1 MPSLANAGEGFFVG
15 KFNNKQIKVKYKVF
29 YGIFRAIILSLHKLL
44 AINDLRR
51 AAQHKPLIINN
62 LQLSAK
68 KVDFFLAILSK
79 WAYCT
84 CMISIKKNDSFPSW
98 IQVFAFGQ
106 FIDEVKGQAKALRIA
121 TKIAKDNKVTH
132 VNVFGKAEKIE
143 N

>member
-1 MPSLANAGEGFFVG
+1 MIV
-15 KFNNKQIKVKYKVF
+15 
-29 YGIFRAIILSLHKLL
+29 
-44 AINDLRR
+44 NDFGR
-51 AAQHKPLIINN
+51 AAPPKPLIIND

-68 KVDFFLAILSK
+68 KVHFFLAILSK
-79 WAYCT
+79 RAYCI

-121 TKIAKDNKVTH
+121 TKIAKENKVTH

-143 N
+143 I